1 MMQEHEDDEF
11 VDIDIFS
18 DIPLATHKWNDRIC
32 SYYFEQ
38 VRDVAFIL
46 STWSF
51 NRNLNT
57 KHKDEIKKMSIRDEI
72 SPSEWERYNVF
83 EIVRSMFVL

>member
-57 KHKDEIKKMSIRDEI
+57 KHKDEIKKSLLEMK
-72 SPSEWERYNVF
+72 SP
-83 EIVRSMFVL
+83 I